1 MFSIMMETIID
12 TIRITPDMPNL
23 EAYMK
28 SFWAYGIYGWLQ
40 EWIKRGMEEDGKKL
54 KDLFA
59 LARQNDSDSRRD
71 NDRV

>member
-40 EWIKRGMEEDGKKL
+40 EWIKGGKK
-54 KDLFA
+54 KSGKEIEALFA
-59 LARQNDSDSRRD
+59 LARQNNTTGKD
-71 NDRV
+71 